1 MAKNRLYRILS
12 RSRVVEIR
20 PGEELIALLLFFNF
34 FLITA
39 PFWIIKPLR
48 DALILNKLGYKS
60 LPYAYLLAAVFIGF
74 VVHFHSKLQINIPR
88 HLLIKLSLF
97 FFILTCL
104 LFRVLF
110 PFVWRWLP
118 LAFWVWA
125 NMFIVVLATQFW
137 LTVNDVFNPREAK
150 RMIGFF
156 TSGGILGGIVGAK
169 ATGFLAKVIS
179 SYDLLFVASGLLIAC
194 VFVAN
199 YISIWQRKKQAV
211 TDKTDKKEK
220 EGREKTLKVG
230 LKDDFDTVRKNTYLR
245 LLGAIVAITLIVS
258 TFIDFQFKGLVQIQ
272 GLAGDKLT
280 VFFGDFYA
288 WLLIFSF
295 FLSLLMTSNFIK
307 RFGIRLSLL
316 FYPLILL
323 LCSVGIAAWPFLIF
337 AIIIKF
343 SDKSLSFSLNQSV
356 RELLFIPISPELKDK
371 AKPFIDMFINRFAKG
386 IAAGILLIFMIFV
399 DDVRYVSLISAIF
412 ILAWIFLNLK
422 ASKEY
427 TNTVKQKLEVKW
439 ERADRE
445 VAEKMD
451 LDYTKLVFDTIESK
465 NRSSVLHAMHLFD
478 LIKQDKL
485 TPEIKRLI
493 SYKSDEVRASS
504 LGGLFGSEDTTVFS
518 ETDDYIDEEGLEKE
532 IEEIM
537 SLDVYQ
543 DVMKSYIEKALS
555 EESMESETAKM
566 EVAKAIGLMDF
577 HSPLAQK
584 LEELLQDESPEV
596 AKYALE
602 SAAKL
607 KKKEHVPALIQKLS
621 SPLTREDASS
631 ALERYGQKIVGTLA
645 DYLGDSGE
653 DIELRKGTS
662 SVLARIGTQ
671 EAADFLSWELAE
683 GKEDMDNELIDA
695 LDRIRSEKSDIQFQ
709 EKVVKAKIANEIKR
723 YCQILIEFYDL
734 KSKAKKE
741 ERDKDLPRDLTFSLM
756 NIFKLLGL
764 IYPYE
769 DITKAYQNI
778 RTGTKDSVA
787 YAIELLDNILEK
799 ETRDIVFPLIEDL
812 PIEERV
818 RRCLNLLKT
827 FLDL

>member
-1 MAKNRLYRILS
+1 MAKNRLYRIL
-12 RSRVVEIR
+12 SRVVEIR
-20 PGEELIALLLFFNF
+20 PGEELIALFLFFNF

-39 PFWIIKPLR
+39 PYWVIKPLR
-48 DALILNKLGYKS
+48 DAIYLNKLGVKF
-60 LPYAYLLAAVFIGF
+60 LPFAYLLTALLIGF
-74 VVHFHSKLQINIPR
+74 VVDFHSKLQVNIPR
-88 HLLIKLSLF
+88 RLLIKLSLS

-104 LFRVLF
+104 LFWVFF
-110 PFVWRWLP
+110 PFEWRWLP

-169 ATGFLAKVIS
+169 ATGFLAKVIG
-179 SYDLLFVASGLLIAC
+179 SYGLLFVASGLLIAC

-211 TDKTDKKEK
+211 TDKTVKKEK
-220 EGREKTLKVG
+220 EGREKPVKVG
-230 LKDDFDTVRKNTYLR
+230 LKDCFDTVRKNTYLR
-245 LLGAIVAITLIVS
+245 LLGAIVVITLIVS
-258 TFIDFQFKGLVQIQ
+258 TFIDFQFKGIVVQIM
-272 GLAGDKLT
+272 GSAEDKLT
-280 VFFGDFYA
+280 VFFGNFYTA
-288 WLLIFSF
+288 LLIFSF

-323 LCSVGIAAWPFLIF
+323 LCSVGIAAWPILVF
-337 AIIIKF
+337 AIIIKG
-343 SDKSLSFSLNQSV
+343 SDKSLSFSINQSV

-386 IAAGILLIFMIFV
+386 IAAGILIILMFFV

-504 LGGLFGSEDTTVFS
+504 LGGLFGSEDTTVFY

-566 EVAKAIGLMDF
+566 EVAKAIGLMDS

-653 DIELRKGTS
+653 DIELRKGAS

-709 EKVVKAKIANEIKR
+709 KEVVKAKIANEIKR
-723 YCQILIEFYDL
+723 YCQILIEFYGL